1 MILLRAVLVATCLI
15 LASAAI
21 AQPPASPPPAEPPQ
35 TAVLPIP
42 LSDIAA
48 QAQSV
53 DQVRRNAREQ
63 LAPEPLITSIEA
75 KLPGATARL
84 RKESDTLEGL
94 LPSGPSLEALQEAK
108 RGFRASGEQL
118 GEWRL
123 LLTSRIRDL
132 ESPLAEIEQLEDL
145 WELTLEEA
153 QRSGAPG
160 AVLEQVAGVR
170 SGLRGV
176 SKKLEARRSQ
186 LLALQ
191 NQIAREELRIEESID
206 SLELTERELRRH
218 LFERDAPPLWR
229 AVPEAVRRAAPFWE
243 PVRAG
248 MLRDVE
254 QLRDYARQHSD
265 RLLLHAFLFLVLLV
279 GSTAIRRRV
288 RRWEDDDPELRPSH
302 LVLERPLSSALLIGI
317 LLVPWLHPLAPRI
330 LEDLAG
336 LLLLVPVL
344 TLLPRLLDRSLRPA
358 AFGLGAFYLIDQ
370 LRGVLAG
377 VPIVERMLLAAEVG
391 AAVLLVVWMMRPAR
405 LAGVPTDLR
414 LPRWL
419 ALAIRT
425 ALATL
430 GLALLANLIGFV
442 SLSRLLGE
450 GVLWS
455 AYAALVVYGALRVA
469 RALLRVFVRSS
480 GGRRLHM
487 VRAHAP
493 LLIRRSILLL
503 NWGALSMW
511 AWLTLGLFSI
521 REPLISATAE
531 SLRASASFGTVEVSL
546 GAVVGFIATIAAAVL
561 LSRFLRFVLG
571 EDILPRLH
579 LGRGVPHA
587 ISATVHYSVLL
598 LGFFLAIAAAGV
610 DFNRFTLLAG
620 AFGVGI
626 GFGLQNVVNNFASG
640 LILLFERPV
649 QVGDTIEMGSILG
662 EIRRIG
668 IRSSTVRTWQG
679 AEVIM
684 PNSSLISDQVINWTL
699 SDRERR
705 LDVPV
710 GVAYGTDP
718 ERVLEILRGVAQEHS
733 EILETPPPVALF
745 RGFGDSSLDF
755 ELRAWTHRAIGWVT
769 IQSELAVAINAAFR
783 DAGIT
788 IPFPQ
793 RDLHLR
799 SVSSDSARSLSAG
812 GGGASAGDD

>member
-1 MILLRAVLVATCLI
+1 VILLRAALVAAPLV
-15 LASAAI
+15 LGLAAI
-21 AQPPASPPPAEPPQ
+21 AQPSASPAPAEPPQ

-48 QAQSV
+48 RAQSV
-53 DQVRRNAREQ
+53 DQVLRRAREQ
-63 LAPEPLITSIEA
+63 LAPEVRITSIEA
-75 KLPGATARL
+75 ALPGVTARL
-84 RKESDTLEGL
+84 QEESDALEEL
-94 LPSGPSLEALQEAK
+94 LPSGPSSEALQEAK
-108 RGFRASGEQL
+108 RGFRAGGEQL
-118 GEWRL
+118 GAWRR
-123 LLTSRIRDL
+123 LLTSRIENL
-132 ESPLAEIEQLEDL
+132 ESPLAEIGQLQHQ
-145 WELTLEEA
+145 WKLTQEEA
-153 QRSGAPG
+153 RRSGAPG

-170 SGLRGV
+170 SGLQGV
-176 SKKLEARRSQ
+176 SEKLKDRRGQ

-191 NQIAREELRIEESID
+191 NQIAREELRIEEAID
-206 SLELTERELRRH
+206 SLELTERELRRQ

-229 AVPEAVRRAAPFWE
+229 AVPEAARRAAPFWE

-248 MLRDVE
+248 LLRDVE
-254 QLRDYARQHSD
+254 QLRDYVRERSD

-302 LVLERPLSSALLIGI
+302 LVLGRPFSSAFLIGI

-330 LEDLAG
+330 LEDLVG

-344 TLLPRLLDRSLRPA
+344 RLLPRLLDRSLRPA
-358 AFGLGAFYLIDQ
+358 VFGLGAFYLIDQ
-370 LRGVLAG
+370 LRGIVAG
-377 VPIVERMLLAAEVG
+377 VPIVERMLLAVEVG
-391 AAVLLVVWMMRPAR
+391 AATLLVVWMMRPAR
-405 LAGVPTDLR
+405 LAAVPTDLR

-425 ALATL
+425 ALAIL
-430 GLALLANLIGFV
+430 GLALLANLVGFV
-442 SLSRLLGE
+442 SLSRLLGQ

-455 AYAALVVYGALRVA
+455 AYAALVIYGALRVA
-469 RALLRVFVRSS
+469 RAMLRVFVRSS
-480 GGRRLHM
+480 RGRRLNM

-503 NWGALSMW
+503 NWVAL
-511 AWLTLGLFSI
+511 LTWVWETLDFFSI

-531 SLRASASFGTVEVSL
+531 SLRASASFGTVELSL
-546 GAVVGFIATIAAAVL
+546 GDLVGFIATIAAAVF

-571 EDILPRLH
+571 EDILPRLR

-587 ISATVHYSVLL
+587 ISATIHYSVLL
-598 LGFFLAIAAAGV
+598 LGFFLAVAAAGV

-649 QVGDTIEMGSILG
+649 QVGDTIEVGSILG

-668 IRSSTVRTWQG
+668 IRASTVRTWQG
-679 AEVIM
+679 AEVII
-684 PNSSLISDQVINWTL
+684 PNSSLISEQVTNWTL

-705 LDVPV
+705 IDIPV

-718 ERVLEILRGVAQEHS
+718 EQVLEILTGVAREHS
-733 EILETPPPVALF
+733 EILETPPPMALF

-755 ELRAWTHRAIGWVT
+755 ELRAWTHRAIGWVA

-799 SVSSDSARSLSAG
+799 SVSSDSAKSLSAG
-812 GGGASAGDD
+812 GRGASPGDG